1 MSQPGSNPTQ
11 FLDATLVLAASCA
24 AHRVNDGYFKADQF
38 VTFHHSGV
46 SERTPRSGV
55 CNRTLTDRFIAAPDS
70 ITAED
75 HDTAGK
81 IQSWYRAKLFRVLA
95 DKSMSDFERRVMDIL
110 DSGRCQQ
117 RRDVGML
124 VSVPQGYFRA
134 MQAEAAWQRTMAAQ
148 GGYLG
153 TLGQRLEITC
163 EVLRSGFSAKWNTWY
178 ITAVTPQDQVVFF
191 SHARG
196 MAPGTVLK
204 AKGTVKRQQ
213 NNQTQLNRVIVL
225 DPPRAA

>member
-1 MSQPGSNPTQ
+1 MQP
-11 FLDATLVLAASCA
+11 LDAALVLAASCA
-24 AHRVNDGYFKADQF
+24 AHRVNDGYFKAGQF
-38 VTFHHSGV
+38 NVTWHHSGA

-55 CNRTLTDRFIAAPDS
+55 CNRTLTDRFMAAPDS

-75 HDTAGK
+75 HETAGK
-81 IQSWYRAKLFRVLA
+81 IQSWYRTKLFHVLA
-95 DKSMSDFERRVMDIL
+95 DQSMSDFELRVMDIL
-110 DSGRCQQ
+110 DRGQCQQ
-117 RRDVGML
+117 RWDVSML

-134 MQAEAAWQRTMAAQ
+134 MEREAAYQRTRAAQ

-225 DPPRAA
+225 DQPQAA